1 MPKTTRKDSRTRRRK
16 SSVGAVPTSAA
27 SKRATPAP
35 ARPRASTPYAARS
48 RTGIA
53 TRPAPEIEHYMSS
66 IVVVIDP
73 SQTLAEAI
81 RLMRLHEI
89 RHLPVVAQ
97 GRVVGLISQ
106 RDVLFTSSLDAVD
119 LAQVL
124 VAEAM
129 RRSPYVVDPEENV
142 DVVAREMARRKI
154 GSAVVAHNDKLLGL
168 FTTTDALLAL
178 AAVVE
183 NARVPGERSPTIA
196 PLPQPRAPAAKRK
209 KSSKVRAR

>member
-1 MPKTTRKDSRTRRRK
+1 
-16 SSVGAVPTSAA
+16 
-27 SKRATPAP
+27 
-35 ARPRASTPYAARS
+35 
-48 RTGIA
+48 
-53 TRPAPEIEHYMSS
+53 MSS

-73 SQTLAEAI
+73 SQTLAEAM

-89 RHLPVVAQ
+89 RHLPVVAH
-97 GRVVGLISQ
+97 GKVAGLISQ
-106 RDVLFTSSLDAVD
+106 RDVLFTSSLDTVD

-154 GSAVVAHNDKLLGL
+154 GSALVTHNDKLLGL

-183 NARVPGERSPTIA
+183 NARGSKQETPPIRA
-196 PLPQPRAPAAKRK
+196 AAAKDARAPAAR
-209 KSSKVRAR
+209 RARAAPKKR